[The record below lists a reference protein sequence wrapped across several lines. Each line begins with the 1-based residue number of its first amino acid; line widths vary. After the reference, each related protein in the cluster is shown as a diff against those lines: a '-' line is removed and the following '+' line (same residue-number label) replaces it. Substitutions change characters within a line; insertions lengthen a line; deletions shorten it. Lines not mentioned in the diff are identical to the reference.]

1 MSFIGT
7 RRFPKGPSLKYPEAH
22 QFNASGTQIRF
33 MALRHNDSSIRSIAD
48 YNGVINLYEEA
59 LFMRFDEDAIAE
71 PGSLGLLLKYWE
83 FTGIPVLDGTGELG
97 DMRLAVSIE
106 SMAEFSSLFR
116 PKRLECAIE
125 RFIYT
130 SSDAYR
136 LSGECRMNWRVVTIN
151 ENVWV
156 NYQSTG
162 YAGFRNAEECYES
175 VWHTP
180 ISDQHLLTVRFDQ
193 VIRKKRTRLAEVYQT
208 IIDKVMNSFEVQLSS
223 DAQAQQ
229 RAAKENYPD
238 ETLSESLPPYEFE
251 EIELLERLEL
261 INLVSEENNH
271 DFSIPDDVFEAQ
283 VQQKNHNQQQLAKKI
298 KERTLASHLRFKQT
312 EQNHNFRQ

>member
-1 MSFIGT
+1 
-7 RRFPKGPSLKYPEAH
+7 
-22 QFNASGTQIRF
+22 
-33 MALRHNDSSIRSIAD
+33 SSIRSIAD
-48 YNGVINLYEEA
+48 YEGVINLYEEA
-59 LFMRFDEDAIAE
+59 LFRRFDEDEIAE

-193 VIRKKRTRLAEVYQT
+193 VIRKKRTRLAEVYQN
-208 IIDKVMNSFEVQLSS
+208 IINKVMSSFEIQLSS
-223 DAQAQQ
+223 DSQSQLDAIK
-229 RAAKENYPD
+229 RNFPC
-238 ETLSESLPPYEFE
+238 ETLSEPLPPYEFE
-251 EIELLERLEL
+251 EIDILGRLDLINQIGRASCRERL
-261 INLVSEENNH
+261 
-271 DFSIPDDVFEAQ
+271 
-283 VQQKNHNQQQLAKKI
+283 
-298 KERTLASHLRFKQT
+298 
-312 EQNHNFRQ
+312 

>member
-1 MSFIGT
+1 
-7 RRFPKGPSLKYPEAH
+7 K
-22 QFNASGTQIRF
+22 
-33 MALRHNDSSIRSIAD
+33 
-48 YNGVINLYEEA
+48 
-59 LFMRFDEDAIAE
+59 RFDEDEIAE

-116 PKRLECAIE
+116 PRRLECAIE

-136 LSGECRMNWRVVTIN
+136 LSGKCRMNWRVTTIN
-151 ENVWV
+151 GSVWA

-175 VWHTP
+175 VWHMP

-229 RAAKENYPD
+229 RVAKENYPD

-251 EIELLERLEL
+251 TFEPDNEYELMSKISAQHNFELQHEEVKRLW
-261 INLVSEENNH
+261 
-271 DFSIPDDVFEAQ
+271 EAEKQ
-283 VQQKNHNQQQLAKKI
+283 RQREVVNDT
-298 KERTLASHLRFKQT
+298 RTRVIASHL
-312 EQNHNFRQ
+312 HFRDS